1 MQTSRGS
8 FANYYVDLRMLIAHE
23 FPLTISDIP
32 RKLDGKASLG
42 WLAQRIRC
50 ISVNAFVM
58 ARVHTRD
65 EQLIVIYF
73 EKKKGNLQEQNY
85 NSTFAEYIYS
95 CISKVYIDV

>member
-1 MQTSRGS
+1 
-8 FANYYVDLRMLIAHE
+8 MLIAHE

-73 EKKKGNLQEQNY
+73 AKKKVIYRNRTTIVLSQ
-85 NSTFAEYIYS
+85 SIYIVVLA
-95 CISKVYIDV
+95 KYILTYKQRKKKS